1 MRDPTNL
8 LTLLPSLTV
17 TVRVTEL
24 WWEESTLQA
33 CLAFSSLSVL
43 SCSVL
48 QKMNYVK
55 IKLYTKIGREGWANS
70 SSLRIEPTIAI
81 LYNAHIMYNC
91 IWTKT
96 PNRAAKGSTL
106 LQNNPLCPSGYI
118 IYLGAPDKTTLAM
131 KNFENMKMQYSQKE
145 LLNNKCPLA
154 LLRT

>member
-33 CLAFSSLSVL
+33 RLAFSSLSVL

-81 LYNAHIMYNC
+81 LYNAHIMYMDEN
-91 IWTKT
+91 TKQGSKRFNFIT
-96 PNRAAKGSTL
+96 KQSTL
-106 LQNNPLCPSGYI
+106 SIWVYNLSRCP
-118 IYLGAPDKTTLAM
+118 
-131 KNFENMKMQYSQKE
+131 
-145 LLNNKCPLA
+145 
-154 LLRT
+154 